1 MKFLSKI
8 ILFSFF
14 MTASSFAADGISI
27 GGRASLNYNMLWG
40 EEALKENNGFGFN
53 AGGALLYQINPMIAI
68 NPEIT
73 FAYRTT
79 SFDLFQNGFETSSTS
94 NISLT
99 FLNLDIPVLA
109 RIQVIQPMYFEIGPQ
124 LSLNLNATYFTKLE
138 KNGLTLESE
147 GDLKDASL
155 IEIGL
160 VFGVGK
166 KLDIGTGLD
175 VNFRFMLG
183 LTEAFEESTS
193 FTKISGKI
201 MMFHLGATYWF
212 I

>member
-14 MTASSFAADGISI
+14 MTASSFAADGFSI

-53 AGGALLYQINPMIAI
+53 AGGSLLYQINPMIAI
-68 NPEIT
+68 SPEIT
-73 FAYRTT
+73 FAYRVTYFNIFKSAFAASPSNV
-79 SFDLFQNGFETSSTS
+79 SF
-94 NISLT
+94 T

-109 RIQVIQPMYFEIGPQ
+109 RMQVIQPVYFEIGPQ
-124 LSLNLNATYFTKLE
+124 LSLNLSATYLTKSE
-138 KNGLTLESE
+138 INSQTLESE
-147 GDLKDASL
+147 GDIKDPSL
-155 IEIGL
+155 AEFGL
-160 VFGVGK
+160 IFGVGK
-166 KLDIGTGLD
+166 KFDIGTGLD

-183 LTEAFEESTS
+183 LTKAFETS
-193 FTKISGKI
+193 EYLTKISGKM
-201 MMFHLGATYWF
+201 MMFHLGTTYWF

>member
-14 MTASSFAADGISI
+14 MTASSFAADGFSI

-68 NPEIT
+68 SPEIT
-73 FAYRTT
+73 FAYRVNYFNIFK
-79 SFDLFQNGFETSSTS
+79 SAFATSSS
-94 NISLT
+94 NVSFT

-109 RIQVIQPMYFEIGPQ
+109 RMQVIQPVYFEIGPQ
-124 LSLNLNATYFTKLE
+124 LSLNLSATYLTKS
-138 KNGLTLESE
+138 KINSQTLENE
-147 GDLKDASL
+147 GDIKDPSL
-155 IEIGL
+155 AEFGL
-160 VFGVGK
+160 IFGVGK

-183 LTEAFEESTS
+183 LTKAFETS
-193 FTKISGKI
+193 EYLTKISGKM

>member
-14 MTASSFAADGISI
+14 MTASSFAADGFSI

-68 NPEIT
+68 SPEIT
-73 FAYRTT
+73 FAYRVNYFNIFKSAFAASSSNV
-79 SFDLFQNGFETSSTS
+79 SF
-94 NISLT
+94 T

-109 RIQVIQPMYFEIGPQ
+109 RMQVIQPVYFEIGPQ
-124 LSLNLNATYFTKLE
+124 LSLNLSATYLTKS
-138 KNGLTLESE
+138 KINSQTLENE
-147 GDLKDASL
+147 GDIKDPSL
-155 IEIGL
+155 AEFGL
-160 VFGVGK
+160 IFGVGK

-183 LTEAFEESTS
+183 LTKAFETS
-193 FTKISGKI
+193 EYLTKISGKM